1 MLIVICHRPTT
12 NIFAYWHHIT
22 HLYETMR
29 TTPIDFDVLPLRPE
43 YLQPLAVWNFGHNTC
58 TCVRSAPENYICN
71 QSESNNLTGR
81 GFPDAKGSNWSKMD
95 GSS

>member
-1 MLIVICHRPTT
+1 
-12 NIFAYWHHIT
+12 
-22 HLYETMR
+22 MR

-71 QSESNNLTGR
+71 QSESNSLTGR
-81 GFPDAKGSNWSKMD
+81 GFPDAKRFQLVEDGLLIVLEFNWLHINDIWTAGRS
-95 GSS
+95 GEC